1 MIQSS
6 LNTPSDP
13 APLVRVDRECA
24 RNDGWERKIFTLE
37 ADAMWDKK
45 EGKDVAPGSF
55 TTPTTGYGST
65 TTPHT
70 APPTSSSSS
79 RLVNIGQTIFIKGE
93 LTGTEDLTIEGRV
106 EGKIELKDHNLT
118 IGPNGK
124 IKADVFAK
132 SIVITGELLGNA
144 FASEKVE
151 ITNAGI
157 LKGDIVA
164 PRIVI
169 ADGAQFKGSVDMDK
183 GNAPARGA
191 QSSRSEQVK
200 PMQPVSGDS
209 PSQKNLGQQPA
220 PYVQA
225 EKR

>member
-1 MIQSS
+1 
-6 LNTPSDP
+6 
-13 APLVRVDRECA
+13 
-24 RNDGWERKIFTLE
+24 
-37 ADAMWDKK
+37 MWDKK
-45 EGKDVAPGSF
+45 EGKDIAPGSF
-55 TTPTTGYGST
+55 TPSTGYGN
-65 TTPHT
+65 T
-70 APPTSSSSS
+70 ATHSAPSSSSSS

-124 IKADVFAK
+124 IKADVYAK

-144 FASEKVE
+144 YASEKVE

-169 ADGAQFKGSVDMDK
+169 ADGAQFKGTVDMDK
-183 GNAPARGA
+183 GGSQSRTAPGARP
-191 QSSRSEQVK
+191 EQVK
-200 PMQPVSGDS
+200 PMQAVHGDIS
-209 PSQKNLGQQPA
+209 AQQKSQAQQA
-220 PYVQA
+220 PFVQA
-225 EKR
+225 DKR

>member
-1 MIQSS
+1 
-6 LNTPSDP
+6 
-13 APLVRVDRECA
+13 
-24 RNDGWERKIFTLE
+24 
-37 ADAMWDKK
+37 MWDKK
-45 EGKDVAPGSF
+45 DQKDVAPGSGSF
-55 TTPTTGYGST
+55 ATATGYGNT
-65 TTPHT
+65 THS
-70 APPTSSSSS
+70 APSSG

-157 LKGDIVA
+157 LKGDITA

-183 GNAPARGA
+183 GNVSRNAPQVARD
-191 QSSRSEQVK
+191 QVK
-200 PMQPVSGDS
+200 PIQTLPGDS
-209 PSQKNLGQQPA
+209 AAQQKGPMSPSA
-220 PYVQA
+220 PYVPA

>member
-1 MIQSS
+1 
-6 LNTPSDP
+6 
-13 APLVRVDRECA
+13 
-24 RNDGWERKIFTLE
+24 
-37 ADAMWDKK
+37 MWDKK

-55 TTPTTGYGST
+55 STPTGFGSS
-65 TTPHT
+65 PHP
-70 APPTSSSSS
+70 APSSSTTSSSG

-132 SIVITGELLGNA
+132 NIVITGELLGNA

-157 LKGDIVA
+157 LKGDITS

-183 GNAPARGA
+183 GGSQSRNAPQPSRGDH
-191 QSSRSEQVK
+191 VK
-200 PMQPVSGDS
+200 PIQQAVPADTSAQQKSTTTQTS
-209 PSQKNLGQQPA
+209 PYYP
-220 PYVQA
+220 A

>member
-1 MIQSS
+1 
-6 LNTPSDP
+6 
-13 APLVRVDRECA
+13 
-24 RNDGWERKIFTLE
+24 
-37 ADAMWDKK
+37 MWDKK

-55 TTPTTGYGST
+55 TTPTTGYGSP
-65 TTPHT
+65 TPHT
-70 APPTSSSSS
+70 APPISSS

-183 GNAPARGA
+183 GNTTARST
-191 QSSRSEQVK
+191 QSARSEQVK
-200 PMQPVSGDS
+200 PMHSVSGDT
-209 PSQKNLGQQPA
+209 PSQSKNPGQPPA
-220 PYVQA
+220 PYIQA

>member
-1 MIQSS
+1 
-6 LNTPSDP
+6 
-13 APLVRVDRECA
+13 
-24 RNDGWERKIFTLE
+24 
-37 ADAMWDKK
+37 MWDKK

-55 TTPTTGYGST
+55 ATGTGYGN

-70 APPTSSSSS
+70 APPSTGTN

-93 LTGTEDLTIEGRV
+93 LTGTEDLTIDGRV
-106 EGKIELKDHNLT
+106 EGKIELKDHHLT

-183 GNAPARGA
+183 GNSRGA
-191 QSSRSEQVK
+191 QPSRSEHVK
-200 PMQPVSGDS
+200 PMQPVTGDS
-209 PSQKNLGQQPA
+209 ASQSKNVGGQPSA
-220 PYVQA
+220 PYLQA

>member
-1 MIQSS
+1 
-6 LNTPSDP
+6 
-13 APLVRVDRECA
+13 
-24 RNDGWERKIFTLE
+24 
-37 ADAMWDKK
+37 MWDKK
-45 EGKDVAPGSF
+45 EGKDVSPGSF
-55 TTPTTGYGST
+55 VPATGYGN
-65 TTPHT
+65 TPSHT
-70 APPTSSSSS
+70 APSPS

-124 IKADVFAK
+124 IKADVYAK

-144 FASEKVE
+144 YASEKVE

-157 LKGDIVA
+157 LKGDITS

-183 GNAPARGA
+183 GGSGSRHAQPARG
-191 QSSRSEQVK
+191 EQLK
-200 PMQPVSGDS
+200 PMQSVPADS
-209 PSQKNLGQQPA
+209 STQTKNVAPQPA
-220 PYVQA
+220 PYLPA

>member
-1 MIQSS
+1 
-6 LNTPSDP
+6 
-13 APLVRVDRECA
+13 
-24 RNDGWERKIFTLE
+24 
-37 ADAMWDKK
+37 MWDKK

-55 TTPTTGYGST
+55 VPATGYGNTPSHSAPSPST
-65 TTPHT
+65 
-70 APPTSSSSS
+70 S

-124 IKADVFAK
+124 IKADVYAK

-157 LKGDIVA
+157 LKGDIVS

-183 GNAPARGA
+183 GNSAPRHAQAARG
-191 QSSRSEQVK
+191 EQVK
-200 PMQPVSGDS
+200 PMQSVPADS
-209 PSQKNLGQQPA
+209 TGQTKNLGSQPA
-220 PYVQA
+220 PYLPA

>member
-1 MIQSS
+1 
-6 LNTPSDP
+6 
-13 APLVRVDRECA
+13 
-24 RNDGWERKIFTLE
+24 
-37 ADAMWDKK
+37 MWDKK

-55 TTPTTGYGST
+55 ATGTGYGNS
-65 TTPHT
+65 PQQHS
-70 APPTSSSSS
+70 APLSPSSSS

-157 LKGDIVA
+157 LKGDIVS

-183 GNAPARGA
+183 GNAPSRNV
-191 QSSRSEQVK
+191 QQSRSEQVK
-200 PMQPVSGDS
+200 PMQPVQADAASQTKNASG
-209 PSQKNLGQQPA
+209 QPA
-220 PYVQA
+220 PYTPA

>member
-1 MIQSS
+1 
-6 LNTPSDP
+6 
-13 APLVRVDRECA
+13 
-24 RNDGWERKIFTLE
+24 
-37 ADAMWDKK
+37 MWDKK
-45 EGKDVAPGSF
+45 EGKELAPG
-55 TTPTTGYGST
+55 TYTPAGTGYGNT
-65 TTPHT
+65 TTHP
-70 APPTSSSSS
+70 APLSTS

-144 FASEKVE
+144 YASEKVE
-151 ITNAGI
+151 LTNAGI

-183 GNAPARGA
+183 GNSHARNVQG
-191 QSSRSEQVK
+191 RGEQVK
-200 PMQPVSGDS
+200 PMQSVAADASS
-209 PSQKNLGQQPA
+209 PAKGPLTQQSSYQP
-220 PYVQA
+220 A

>member
-1 MIQSS
+1 
-6 LNTPSDP
+6 
-13 APLVRVDRECA
+13 
-24 RNDGWERKIFTLE
+24 
-37 ADAMWDKK
+37 MWDKK

-55 TTPTTGYGST
+55 STPAGYGSS
-65 TTPHT
+65 PHP
-70 APPTSSSSS
+70 APSSSTTSSSG

-132 SIVITGELLGNA
+132 NIVITGDLLGNA
-144 FASEKVE
+144 FASERVE
-151 ITNAGI
+151 ITNSGV
-157 LKGDIVA
+157 LKGDIVS

-183 GNAPARGA
+183 TGGGARDNR
-191 QSSRSEQVK
+191 SRMDQVK
-200 PMQPVSGDS
+200 PIPPVKEDVS
-209 PSQKNLGQQPA
+209 
-220 PYVQA
+220 Y
-225 EKR
+225 

>member
-1 MIQSS
+1 
-6 LNTPSDP
+6 
-13 APLVRVDRECA
+13 
-24 RNDGWERKIFTLE
+24 
-37 ADAMWDKK
+37 MWDKK

-55 TTPTTGYGST
+55 VTATGYGN

-70 APPTSSSSS
+70 APPTSSG

-144 FASEKVE
+144 YASEKVE

-157 LKGDIVA
+157 LKGDIT
-164 PRIVI
+164 
-169 ADGAQFKGSVDMDK
+169 
-183 GNAPARGA
+183 
-191 QSSRSEQVK
+191 
-200 PMQPVSGDS
+200 
-209 PSQKNLGQQPA
+209 
-220 PYVQA
+220 
-225 EKR
+225 

>member
-1 MIQSS
+1 
-6 LNTPSDP
+6 
-13 APLVRVDRECA
+13 
-24 RNDGWERKIFTLE
+24 
-37 ADAMWDKK
+37 MWDKK
-45 EGKDVAPGSF
+45 ENKEIGGPGTYS
-55 TTPTTGYGST
+55 PPTGYAS
-65 TTPHT
+65 TTPH
-70 APPTSSSSS
+70 SSPSPSGLS

-124 IKADVFAK
+124 IKADVYAK
-132 SIVITGELLGNA
+132 SVVITGELLGNA

-151 ITNAGI
+151 ITNSGI

-169 ADGAQFKGSVDMDK
+169 ADGAQFKGTVDMEK
-183 GNAPARGA
+183 GPKGQHQQ
-191 QSSRSEQVK
+191 QSRDQVR
-200 PMQPVSGDS
+200 PMQAVQGD
-209 PSQKNLGQQPA
+209 LGQSKAAPHPPQPGFS
-220 PYVQA
+220 QA

>member
-1 MIQSS
+1 
-6 LNTPSDP
+6 
-13 APLVRVDRECA
+13 
-24 RNDGWERKIFTLE
+24 
-37 ADAMWDKK
+37 MWDKK

-55 TTPTTGYGST
+55 VTGTGYGN
-65 TTPHT
+65 TPQHS
-70 APPTSSSSS
+70 APPSSTGSS

-157 LKGDIVA
+157 LKGDIVS

-183 GNAPARGA
+183 GNTSSRNV
-191 QSSRSEQVK
+191 QQSRSEQVK
-200 PMQPVSGDS
+200 PMQPVQGDAA
-209 PSQKNLGQQPA
+209 SQSKNVAGQPA
-220 PYVQA
+220 PYLPA

>member
-1 MIQSS
+1 
-6 LNTPSDP
+6 
-13 APLVRVDRECA
+13 
-24 RNDGWERKIFTLE
+24 
-37 ADAMWDKK
+37 MWDKK
-45 EGKDVAPGSF
+45 DQKDVAPGSF
-55 TTPTTGYGST
+55 ATGTGFGNTSHAAPST
-65 TTPHT
+65 SMSTG
-70 APPTSSSSS
+70 TSSG

-132 SIVITGELLGNA
+132 NIVITGELLGNA

-157 LKGDIVA
+157 LRGDITA

-183 GNAPARGA
+183 GPSRNAQAA
-191 QSSRSEQVK
+191 RSEHSK
-200 PMQPVSGDS
+200 PIQAMPGDASSQQKAAAQQQATYTPV
-209 PSQKNLGQQPA
+209 
-220 PYVQA
+220 